1 MMPIIFSDESSIE
14 IQEFK
19 GIWRKPGT
27 YPPQT
32 FYPRDVKQMSVMIWG
47 GIGPKGYRTKLLYFD
62 KHINSDKYIQS
73 LQTNKIFDDIKA
85 KFGDL
90 WVWQQ
95 DNAPSH
101 RSQKTINY
109 LQYNIPY
116 LFDWPAKSPDLMP
129 IEQIWNYLKVKIR
142 GKEFNLKN
150 DLFKAQLK

>member
-14 IQEFK
+14 IQELK

-95 DNAPSH
+95 DNAPPH
-101 RSQKTINY
+101 GRKKQLTI
-109 LQYNIPY
+109 YNRI
-116 LFDWPAKSPDLMP
+116 FHICS
-129 IEQIWNYLKVKIR
+129 IGQQNHQI
-142 GKEFNLKN
+142 
-150 DLFKAQLK
+150 